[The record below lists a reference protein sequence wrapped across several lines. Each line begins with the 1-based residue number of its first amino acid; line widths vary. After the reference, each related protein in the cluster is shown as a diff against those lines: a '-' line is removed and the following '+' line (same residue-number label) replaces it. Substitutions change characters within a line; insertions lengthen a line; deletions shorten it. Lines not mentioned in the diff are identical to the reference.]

1 MSRPRLLLGAA
12 ALLAA
17 AALYA
22 STMVGGAVAQSAS
35 ETVTLSGHLANG
47 TTDAAFEPGSV
58 PVTLRILEGVVEL
71 EVRTATPVPNGAY
84 QFEDVPLNPQHLYF
98 LTAEYQGAIYS
109 AALTAEELAAPV
121 NLTVYE
127 ASTSVDVLIITSYTI
142 IVTGAD
148 LDAGVVEILE
158 RASVFNPSDRTVV
171 PDLTSGGMPEF
182 LRFALP
188 TGAHGLDVRSDLVGG
203 DVLEVDLGFAV
214 TTPVPPS
221 GESPYLFEFLYLAPY
236 TGGTLD
242 LSRTLR
248 FGAESVRVVV
258 PADVALGS
266 SPQLDD
272 LGTAPVNDREL
283 QLLEGTGFP
292 AGARLEL
299 ILSGLP
305 QSSLARQLGG
315 WAARWYV
322 AAGVPVLVAMALG
335 ALLVV
340 GFTRRSRIGAAT
352 LGSGTVPATR
362 DVLLQQLAEL
372 DAKAERDAVPR
383 RRYLAERREL
393 KRRLM
398 EIEMQQYL
406 EAQAAKE
413 EQL

>member
-1 MSRPRLLLGAA
+1 MLLGTAI
-12 ALLAA
+12 LLAA
-17 AALYA
+17 AAL
-22 STMVGGAVAQSAS
+22 STSPMGGGAIAQTAS
-35 ETVTLSGHLANG
+35 ETMTLNGHLANG
-47 TTDAAFEPGSV
+47 TADAAFEPGSV

-71 EVRTATPVPNGAY
+71 VVRTVTPVLNGAF
-84 QFEDVPLNPQHLYF
+84 QFEEVPLNPQYIYF
-98 LTAEYQGAIYS
+98 FTAEYQGAIYS
-109 AALTAEELAAPV
+109 AVFTVEELSALL

-127 ASTSVDVLIITSYTI
+127 ASTSVDVLVIDSYTI

-158 RASVFNPSDRTVV
+158 RASVFNPTDRTVV
-171 PDLTSGGMPEF
+171 PNLTSDGMPDF

-188 TGAHGLDVRSDLVGG
+188 TGAHNLDVRSDLVGG

-221 GESPYLFEFLYLAPY
+221 GDSPYLFEFLYRAPY
-236 TGGTLD
+236 SGGTLD

-272 LGTAPVNDREL
+272 LGTAPVNDKDL
-283 QLLEGTGFP
+283 QLLEGISFS

-299 ILSGLP
+299 TLSGLP
-305 QSSLARQLGG
+305 QSSLVRQLGG
-315 WAARWYV
+315 WAAHWYM
-322 AAGVPVLVAMALG
+322 AAGVPVLVALVLG

-340 GFTRRSRIGAAT
+340 GLTRRTRIGVAT
-352 LGSGTVPATR
+352 LGSGTVQATR
-362 DVLLQQLAEL
+362 DVLLRRLAEL
-372 DAKAERDAVPR
+372 DSKAESNAVPR
-383 RRYLAERREL
+383 RRYLAERGEM
-393 KRRLM
+393 KRYLM

-406 EAQAAKE
+406 ETQNAKKE
-413 EQL
+413 TS